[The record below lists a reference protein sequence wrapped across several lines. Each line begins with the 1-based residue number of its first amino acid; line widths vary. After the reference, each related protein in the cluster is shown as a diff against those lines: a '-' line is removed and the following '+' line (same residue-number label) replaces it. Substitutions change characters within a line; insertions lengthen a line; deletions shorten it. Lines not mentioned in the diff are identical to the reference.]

1 MSVVEAEKRM
11 NRASIDSEV
20 FELPHNSFVLEPD
33 YAGDMARRLRLT
45 SQPPLLVFISLQI
58 HRVRVIFLPIHLQQL
73 KGQLLLFQVVFAA
86 PAFWQR
92 H

>member
-45 SQPPLLVFISLQI
+45 SQPPLLVFISL
-58 HRVRVIFLPIHLQQL
+58 H
-73 KGQLLLFQVVFAA
+73 
-86 PAFWQR
+86 
-92 H
+92 